1 MKKILLAAAVFTSIV
16 ACKNEKKEEKVVG
29 KNDAGQEL
37 VVNEKGDTVVKTE
50 TTDVADTIAK
60 PLAEN
65 AVTAIQ
71 KNEDNTY
78 DFRYNLEKGKTY
90 PLTLTVKGVHTASD
104 GKQNMKM
111 SNENK
116 KTIEYT
122 VKDVNNGIYTLEV
135 KSKRYS
141 EKVTDPQ
148 GKTISYD
155 TNAAKP
161 ADKDIAFTWTIYK
174 AMVGKP
180 YTMKIDQ
187 KGKVLSVDGLETIR
201 KQIENSVKNQLSAE
215 EQKVIS
221 EVLKGSLNKEAISAQ
236 FQETMNIYPDKKLK
250 LNETWTDSQK
260 IDEGPMKGS
269 VNLTRALANVDT
281 NNTKITVKGTQ
292 KMSGSESQQGMKMS
306 ANGNA
311 DVTGTILID
320 TQSGWINNVSL
331 TKKETLKRTLE
342 AQGQKQTMTETVTTT
357 TMVN

>member
-1 MKKILLAAAVFTSIV
+1 MKKIILAAAVITSIV
-16 ACKNEKKEEKVVG
+16 ACKKENNEEKVVG

-37 VVNEKGDTVVKTE
+37 VVNEKGDTIVKTE
-50 TTDVADTIAK
+50 TSTVTDTIVT
-60 PLAEN
+60 PLTEN
-65 AVTAIQ
+65 TVTAIK

-122 VKDVNNGIYTLEV
+122 VKDVNNGVYTLEV
-135 KSKRYS
+135 KSKQYS
-141 EKVTDPQ
+141 EKITDPQ

-161 ADKDIAFTWTIYK
+161 ADKDVAFSWSIYK

-187 KGKVLSVDGLETIR
+187 KGKVIAVEGLETIR
-201 KQIENSVKNQLSAE
+201 KQIENSVKSQLSAD
-215 EQKVIS
+215 EQKLIS
-221 EVLKGSLNKEAISAQ
+221 EILKGSLNKEAISAQ
-236 FQETMNIYPDKKLK
+236 FQETMNIYPEKKLK

-260 IDEGPMKGS
+260 IDQGGMKGNVS
-269 VNLTRALANVDT
+269 LTRALANVDT
-281 NNTKITVKGTQ
+281 KDTKITVKGKQ
-292 KMSGSESQQGMKMS
+292 NMSGSDSQQGLKMS

-331 TKKETLKRTLE
+331 TKKETLKRTIE
-342 AQGQKQTMTETVTTT
+342 GQGQKQTMTETVTTT